1 MKTSITKLKSSLLL
15 LALCSGGV
23 FAKPV
28 AQVTGLTGSVFV
40 ITAQGKT
47 HTLSINDH
55 LEHESEILVDEDAT
69 VVLNDYY
76 DASYSFTGGSHA
88 KFYDKSIQLKK
99 GKTWVK
105 GQGHKQSLVLT
116 TANGHVNYKHAEFI
130 ATFDQASSKSQFLVV
145 GGDIEVSNIL
155 NSELRYTVQ
164 AGSFSLI
171 DPDQE
176 NGIPRAP
183 TKVGLSSLNHALAEF
198 KVVPKAHR
206 QAAPTR
212 SIASVAPQAP
222 KERGE
227 ITFIR
232 SHRMPASV
240 SSVKTP
246 KKSSLGDAPIRFYG
260 VSAPVK
266 KRNPASVMPQKMPA
280 PAPQSV
286 KIDPEF
292 YRSLKIEVAEQ
303 PKHPKELERLIE
315 DLRSY

>member
-1 MKTSITKLKSSLLL
+1 MKTSITKLKSSLFLV
-15 LALCSGGV
+15 ALFSGAAL
-23 FAKPV
+23 AKPV

-47 HTLSINDH
+47 NTLSVNDH
-55 LEHESEILVDEDAT
+55 LDHESEILVDEDAT

-76 DASYSFTGGSHA
+76 DSSYSFTGGSHA
-88 KFYDKSIQLKK
+88 KFYDKSVQLKK
-99 GKTWVK
+99 GKAWVK
-105 GQGHKQSLVLT
+105 GQGKKQQLVLT

-145 GGDIEVSNIL
+145 NGDVEVSNIL

-164 AGSFSLI
+164 AGTFSLI
-171 DPDQE
+171 DPDKE

-183 TKVGLSSLNHALAEF
+183 TKVGLASLNNALAEF
-198 KVVPKAHR
+198 KVVPKTTSP
-206 QAAPTR
+206 APVR
-212 SIASVAPQAP
+212 SIASVAAKQ
-222 KERGE
+222 KGE

-240 SSVKTP
+240 SAP
-246 KKSSLGDAPIRFYG
+246 KRQKKASLGDAPIRFYG
-260 VSAPVK
+260 MKPVEK
-266 KRNPASVMPQKMPA
+266 KRQPASVMPQKIAA
-280 PAPQSV
+280 PEPQSV

-292 YRSLKIEVAEQ
+292 YRSLKKEVAEQ
-303 PKHPKELERLIE
+303 PKHPKELQSLIE

>member
-1 MKTSITKLKSSLLL
+1 MKTSITKLKSSLFLL
-15 LALCSGGV
+15 TLFSGVALAR
-23 FAKPV
+23 PV
-28 AQVTGLTGSVFV
+28 AQVTGLSGSVFV

-47 HTLSINDH
+47 HTLSMNDH
-55 LEHESEILVDEDAT
+55 LEHQSEILVDEDAT

-105 GQGHKQSLVLT
+105 GLGNKQALVLT

-145 GGDIEVSNIL
+145 NGDVEVSNIL

-164 AGSFSLI
+164 AGTFSLI
-171 DPDQE
+171 DPEKE

-183 TKVGLSSLNHALAEF
+183 TKVGLSSLNNALAEF
-198 KVVPKAHR
+198 KVVPKSSN
-206 QAAPTR
+206 QTR
-212 SIASVAPQAP
+212 SIASVTP
-222 KERGE
+222 KEKGQ

-240 SSVKTP
+240 SAVK
-246 KKSSLGDAPIRFYG
+246 KQYKASLEDAPIRFYG
-260 VSAPVK
+260 LSAPAK
-266 KRNPASVMPQKMPA
+266 QRRPASVMPVPQKLITPV
-280 PAPQSV
+280 PQAV

-292 YRSLKIEVAEQ
+292 YRSLKREVADQ
-303 PKHPKELERLIE
+303 PKHPKELESLIE

>member
-1 MKTSITKLKSSLLL
+1 MKTSITKLKSSLAIAVLL
-15 LALCSGGV
+15 SGAAV
-23 FAKPV
+23 AKPV

-47 HTLSINDH
+47 HTLKVNDH

-88 KFYDKSIQLKK
+88 KFYDKSVQLKK
-99 GKTWVK
+99 GKSWVR
-105 GQGHKQSLVLT
+105 GQGKKQSLVLT
-116 TANGHVNYKHAEFI
+116 TANGHVNYKSAEFI
-130 ATFDQASSKSQFLVV
+130 ATFDQASSRSQFLVV
-145 GGDIEVSNIL
+145 EGDVEVSNIL
-155 NSELRYTVQ
+155 NSELRYTVS
-164 AGSFSLI
+164 AGNFSLI
-171 DPDQE
+171 DPDKE

-183 TKVGLSSLNHALAEF
+183 TKVGLSSLNSALAEF
-198 KVVPKAHR
+198 KVVPKAETKV
-206 QAAPTR
+206 TR
-212 SIASVAPQAP
+212 SIASVASQP
-222 KERGE
+222 KGE

-240 SSVKTP
+240 VPVK
-246 KKSSLGDAPIRFYG
+246 KKISSSLTDAPIKFYG
-260 VSAPVK
+260 MMAPAKV
-266 KRNPASVMPQKMPA
+266 RHPASVMPQKLVA
-280 PAPQSV
+280 PVPQAV

-292 YRSLKIEVAEQ
+292 YRSLKNEVAEQ